1 MNKKTLGIIIIISAL
16 VILFGVIY
24 VVFVNDYFYKKN
36 TDENLTD
43 NEQVPKTVDTANTNQ
58 NSNPK
63 TIREIT
69 LDPMDSSSQ
78 PKAVDKVQSDKNDL
92 SRIATSFAERFGTYS
107 NQSNFSNI
115 TSLKIFMSKE
125 MKKWSDQYIAN
136 QKKNNND
143 SSMYYGITTKAAAA
157 EIQDYDE
164 DKGTAN
170 ILVITRRREA
180 IGTTNNLSNV
190 FTQNIGIDF
199 IKEGGG
205 WKVNQASWLE

>member
-1 MNKKTLGIIIIISAL
+1 MNKKTLGIIIIISAF

-43 NEQVPKTVDTANTNQ
+43 NEQVPKIVDTANTNQ

-78 PKAVDKVQSDKNDL
+78 TKAVDKVQSDKNDL

-136 QKKNNND
+136 QKKNNSD
-143 SSMYYGITTKAAAA
+143 SSIYYGITTKAATA

-164 DKGTAN
+164 DKGIAN

-180 IGTTNNLSNV
+180 VGTTNNLSNV

-199 IKEGGG
+199 IKEDGG